1 VLALILLIAAVVVIG
16 GGIEVARRV
25 RFGSGSAAAHH
36 RVLDTLGHL
45 TTQGGEAGAELSAH
59 ESTLSPHVRL
69 VVDADP
75 TQPRITPQPMSRP
88 VGVVPTPAAT
98 GGVASGEAPGRGP
111 GTEVSGVRLLGPE
124 PDAEAGEHRT
134 PADTGDPD
142 DAGERAEPD
151 TGGAADT
158 GERGWE
164 APAVA
169 RVAPPVRVDSV
180 GRDDGLH
187 EAEGFRVLAPPTVDR
202 AADTAGPTPVDAAA
216 AGARWGAGGPRTQTA
231 ERTRAQL
238 AALARSG
245 GVGPIAAGAP
255 RGHHGRRRAMT
266 GRGRRPATV
275 AAAVVLVLAVAGGV
289 AVVGLPGGSR
299 PRSHPAASPP
309 LRGPAVVPT
318 TSLPP
323 AQPASLLT
331 KTATTATYAVVG
343 SPTISLTGSAPC
355 WLQVRQDNQSGSVLF
370 EGTLSSGQQKN
381 LTRPVWVRLGNPAAI
396 SVQINGSTL
405 DPPTQVAGSP
415 YNLQFQ

>member
-1 VLALILLIAAVVVIG
+1 
-16 GGIEVARRV
+16 
-25 RFGSGSAAAHH
+25 
-36 RVLDTLGHL
+36 
-45 TTQGGEAGAELSAH
+45 
-59 ESTLSPHVRL
+59 
-69 VVDADP
+69 
-75 TQPRITPQPMSRP
+75 MSRP
-88 VGVVPTPAAT
+88 VDIVPTPAAT
-98 GGVASGEAPGRGP
+98 GGVAAGEAPGRGP

-124 PDAEAGEHRT
+124 PDVEAGEHS
-134 PADTGDPD
+134 APD
-142 DAGERAEPD
+142 VAGERTEPD
-151 TGGAADT
+151 TGGSDDT
-158 GERGWE
+158 GERVWK
-164 APAVA
+164 APAVD
-169 RVAPPVRVDSV
+169 RVALPVPVVPV
-180 GRDDGLH
+180 GGDDGLH
-187 EAEGFRVLAPPTVDR
+187 EAEGSRVLAPPTVIIEDPVSATAR
-202 AADTAGPTPVDAAA
+202 AVPVDAAA
-216 AGARWGAGGPRTQTA
+216 GAPWGAGGPPTRTA

-245 GVGPIAAGAP
+245 GVGPIATGAA
-255 RGHHGRRRAMT
+255 RGHHGRRGATT
-266 GRGRRPATV
+266 GRRLPVTV
-275 AAAVVLVLAVAGGV
+275 AAAVVLAVAVGGGV
-289 AVVGLPGGSR
+289 AVFGLPGGSG

-381 LTRPVWVRLGNPAAI
+381 LTGRVWVRLGNPAAI